1 MNSVVEG
8 KSVEEMD
15 PKPRDK
21 VHIKDGNGTW
31 EGIVYTC
38 GMFHPGRN
46 FHSICMFDLL
56 QTYDHHKKHH
66 CSSCPPVYPSVLSV
80 LGKSSNRLSL
90 SLVFYD

>member
-8 KSVEEMD
+8 ISVEEMN

-38 GMFHPGRN
+38 GMFHPGRK
-46 FHSICMFDLL
+46 FRSICMFDLL
-56 QTYDHHKKHH
+56 QTYDHHKKKKNNNNNFIT
-66 CSSCPPVYPSVLSV
+66 LIF
-80 LGKSSNRLSL
+80 LKNKLQ
-90 SLVFYD
+90 